1 PRGRYGQRVRRLSLA
16 RSFQVALLGLTLAL
30 GVIAG
35 LGIAALYDAR
45 QRYEDRLADTYE
57 LQAAGARL
65 LAAGVVAEAAGRGPA
80 TPAGRAQR
88 RQADAAAA
96 AAGDEARRLARGD
109 GASAR
114 LVAAALASG
123 DVRSLEPVL
132 DARQRARRAAARNQ
146 AGADTRRA
154 VITIAVAGG
163 LALLAALA
171 LAALL
176 IAAMR
181 RPLDQLV
188 TATRR
193 VAGGDLAP
201 RLEPDGPRELRELG
215 ESFNAMA
222 ADLDAAGHALEAER
236 ERLAV
241 TVESLG
247 DAL

>member
-1 PRGRYGQRVRRLSLA
+1 MRRLSLV

-30 GVIAG
+30 GIIAG

-57 LQAAGARL
+57 LQAAGWRL

-80 TPAGRAQR
+80 TPAGRSQR
-88 RQADAAAA
+88 RQADAAVA

-114 LVAAALASG
+114 LVAAALTSG
-123 DVRSLEPVL
+123 DVRSLEPAL
-132 DARQRARRAAARNQ
+132 DARQRARRAAARDH
-146 AGADTRRA
+146 ATADPRRA

-163 LALLAALA
+163 LALPSALA
-171 LAALL
+171 PAPPL
-176 IAAMR
+176 IADLR

-193 VAGGDLAP
+193 VA
-201 RLEPDGPRELRELG
+201 RR
-215 ESFNAMA
+215 
-222 ADLDAAGHALEAER
+222 GHA
-236 ERLAV
+236 
-241 TVESLG
+241 
-247 DAL
+247 